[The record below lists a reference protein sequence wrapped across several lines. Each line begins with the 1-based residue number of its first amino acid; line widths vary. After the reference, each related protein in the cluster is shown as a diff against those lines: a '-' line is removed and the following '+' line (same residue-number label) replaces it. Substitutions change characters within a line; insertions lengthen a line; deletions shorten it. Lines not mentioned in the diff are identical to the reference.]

1 MKTAMQELIDTMTDK
16 KRRMLL
22 SLDLGLFRKSAYS
35 QLIRPSQ
42 IDAMGDAI
50 KLAQSM
56 LEMEKEQMIDFAMDF
71 MGEDNSYESYRRE
84 SALDLF
90 NKTFNTNE

>member
-16 KRRMLL
+16 KRRMQL

-35 QLIRPSQ
+35 QLTRPAQ

-56 LEMEKEQMIDFAMDF
+56 LEKEKEQMCVFFQSFEYEYFNGNVSSID
-71 MGEDNSYESYRRE
+71 EHY
-84 SALDLF
+84 
-90 NKTFNTNE
+90 NKTFNTKEK